1 MEGALTASLRGQLL
15 IAAPQL
21 VDHFRR
27 AVVLVV
33 EHTEEG
39 AMGLVLNR
47 PTETTVKEAVPA
59 LGELAGEEAL
69 IRSGGPVAPDAV
81 LVLGDFEDPKQAG
94 TAVTGTLG
102 LVDPEAP
109 EPLLRR
115 ARVFAGYAGWAPGQ
129 LDAEL
134 EQGAWITAPVA
145 SDDPFADG
153 DLWPDVL
160 TRLGGSF
167 ALMATMPV
175 DPSLN

>member
-1 MEGALTASLRGQLL
+1 MERALTASLRGQLL

-27 AVVLVV
+27 AVVLVL
-33 EHTEEG
+33 EHTDEG

-47 PTETTVKEAVPA
+47 PTEATVEEVVPA
-59 LGELAGEEAL
+59 LGELAGDEAPV
-69 IRSGGPVAPDAV
+69 RSGGPVSPDAV
-81 LVLGDFEDPKQAG
+81 LVLGDFEDPDDAG

-102 LVDPEAP
+102 LVDPEGP
-109 EPLLRR
+109 EPRLRR
-115 ARVFAGYAGWAPGQ
+115 ARVYAGYAGWAPGQ

-145 SDDPFADG
+145 SDDPFAEG
-153 DLWPDVL
+153 DLWPEVL
-160 TRLGGSF
+160 MRLGGSF